1 VNKLVILL
9 ITCISLSS
17 CVSVDRPSNTT
28 NYYEYNMTFE
38 QACILKNHYQ
48 NQGENI
54 PSSVQAVID
63 ESESVCEKQEKN
75 F

>member
-1 VNKLVILL
+1 MKKLALL
-9 ITCISLSS
+9 FITCISISS
-17 CVSVDRPSNTT
+17 CVSVERPSNTT

-48 NQGENI
+48 NQGENV

-63 ESESVCEKQEKN
+63 DSESACK
-75 F
+75 

>member
-1 VNKLVILL
+1 MNKLLML
-9 ITCISLSS
+9 FITCVSISS
-17 CVSVDRPSNTT
+17 CVSVERPSSTT

-48 NQGENI
+48 NQDENI

-63 ESESVCEKQEKN
+63 ESESVCK
-75 F
+75 

>member
-1 VNKLVILL
+1 MDKLAILF
-9 ITCISLSS
+9 ITCISVTS
-17 CVSVDRPSNTT
+17 CVNFDRASNTT

-48 NQGENI
+48 NQGENV

-63 ESESVCEKQEKN
+63 DSESGCK
-75 F
+75 

>member
-1 VNKLVILL
+1 MNKLAILF
-9 ITCISLSS
+9 ITCISISS

-38 QACILKNHYQ
+38 QACILKTHYQ
-48 NQGENI
+48 NQGENV

-63 ESESVCEKQEKN
+63 ESDAVCE
-75 F
+75 

>member
-1 VNKLVILL
+1 MNKLAILF
-9 ITCISLSS
+9 ITCISISS

-48 NQGENI
+48 NQGENV
-54 PSSVQAVID
+54 PSSVQAIID
-63 ESESVCEKQEKN
+63 ESDAVCE
-75 F
+75 

>member
-1 VNKLVILL
+1 VNKLAILF
-9 ITCISLSS
+9 ITCISISS

-48 NQGENI
+48 NQGENV
-54 PSSVQAVID
+54 PSSGQAVID
-63 ESESVCEKQEKN
+63 ESDAVCE
-75 F
+75 

>member
-1 VNKLVILL
+1 M
-9 ITCISLSS
+9 
-17 CVSVDRPSNTT
+17 DRPSNTT

-48 NQGENI
+48 NQGENV

-63 ESESVCEKQEKN
+63 ESDAVCE
-75 F
+75 

>member
-1 VNKLVILL
+1 MNKLALL
-9 ITCISLSS
+9 FITCISISS
-17 CVSVDRPSNTT
+17 CVSVERSSNTT

-48 NQGENI
+48 NQGENV

-63 ESESVCEKQEKN
+63 ESDTVCE
-75 F
+75 

>member
-1 VNKLVILL
+1 MNKLVILL

>member
-1 VNKLVILL
+1 MHKFGIVLASL
-9 ITCISLSS
+9 ISISS
-17 CVSVDRPSNTT
+17 CINFDREENTT

-48 NQGENI
+48 KQGEDV

-63 ESESVCEKQEKN
+63 ESASACE
-75 F
+75 

>member
-1 VNKLVILL
+1 MNKLLML
-9 ITCISLSS
+9 FITCISISS
-17 CVSVDRPSNTT
+17 CVSVERPSNTT

-48 NQGENI
+48 NQDENI

-63 ESESVCEKQEKN
+63 ESESVCK
-75 F
+75 

>member
-1 VNKLVILL
+1 MNKLAILL
-9 ITCISLSS
+9 ITCISISS

-48 NQGENI
+48 NQGENV

-63 ESESVCEKQEKN
+63 ESDAVCE
-75 F
+75 

>member
-1 VNKLVILL
+1 MNKLLML
-9 ITCISLSS
+9 FITCISISS
-17 CVSVDRPSNTT
+17 CVSVERPSNTT

-48 NQGENI
+48 NQDENI

-63 ESESVCEKQEKN
+63 ESESGCK
-75 F
+75 

>member
-1 VNKLVILL
+1 MNKLAILF
-9 ITCISLSS
+9 ITCISATS
-17 CVSVDRPSNTT
+17 CVNFDRASNTT

-54 PSSVQAVID
+54 PSSVQAVIN
-63 ESESVCEKQEKN
+63 ESESVCE
-75 F
+75 

>member
-1 VNKLVILL
+1 MSKLAILF
-9 ITCISLSS
+9 ITCISISS

-48 NQGENI
+48 KQSKNV

-63 ESESVCEKQEKN
+63 ESESVCE
-75 F
+75 